1 MDKHNT
7 NTFKCLVFKIESGK
21 HVIRTNPSCYNQK
34 PWLFTIHKTSSGCM
48 VK

>member
-1 MDKHNT
+1 MYSIQIRLNH
-7 NTFKCLVFKIESGK
+7 IESGK
-21 HVIRTNPSCYNQK
+21 HVIRINPSCYNQK